1 MEICPEVENTMFSRS
16 IKDESRYGSLVS
28 LITFRRSVPR
38 AFWYRRRALVI
49 TVSSATEKPLIII
62 RDIQLIPE
70 MREVESLQKEVW
82 ACDDRDLVPLTMLA
96 ASKEVGAILVG
107 AFNGSSLVGFAYSF
121 VGFEN
126 GIPVHHSHMLAVR
139 PSYRNFNLGYKL
151 KLAQRERALAQGVT
165 RMTWTFD
172 PLQSLNAHF
181 NFGKVGVLADQ
192 YKINFYGEETSSFLH
207 QIGAGTDR
215 LWVTWPLDSQRVREK
230 VKTAT
235 SWKETLVDPER
246 IASLIRVGADSVPH
260 SKELS
265 EVSGQERLLVEI
277 PADINK
283 LQRESPELAA
293 SWREATRWAFTQ
305 AIASGYLVEEFY
317 DGSRTDQPV
326 GIYLLS
332 YGKKVADF
340 V

>member
-1 MEICPEVENTMFSRS
+1 MPEVFG
-16 IKDESRYGSLVS
+16 IKGEHSL
-28 LITFRRSVPR
+28 
-38 AFWYRRRALVI
+38 I
-49 TVSSATEKPLIII
+49 TVSSATEKPTIII
-62 RDIQLIPE
+62 RDIEMISE

-107 AFNGSSLVGFAYSF
+107 AFDGSSLVGFAYSF

-126 GIPVHHSHMLAVR
+126 GLPVQHSHMVAVR
-139 PSYRNFNLGYKL
+139 PSYRNVNLGYKL
-151 KLAQRERALAQGVT
+151 KLAQRERCLAQGIT

-181 NFGKVGVLADQ
+181 NFSKVGVLADQ

-207 QIGAGTDR
+207 QIGTGTDR
-215 LWVTWPLDSQRVREK
+215 LWVSWPLDSERVREK
-230 VKTAT
+230 METVA
-235 SWKETLVDPER
+235 SWKETLVNPER
-246 IASLIRVGADSVPH
+246 IISLVRVGTDNVPH
-260 SKELS
+260 RNELS
-265 EVSGQERLLVEI
+265 EVSGQQHLLVEI
-277 PADINK
+277 PTDINA

-293 SWREATRWAFTQ
+293 RWREVTRGAFTE

-317 DGSRTDQPV
+317 GGSRRDQPV

-332 YGKKVADF
+332 YGKRVADF